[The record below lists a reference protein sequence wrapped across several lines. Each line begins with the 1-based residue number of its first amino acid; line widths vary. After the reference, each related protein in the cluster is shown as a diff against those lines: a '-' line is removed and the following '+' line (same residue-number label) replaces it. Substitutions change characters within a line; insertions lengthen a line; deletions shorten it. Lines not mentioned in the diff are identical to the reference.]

1 MKQQVMAHGL
11 LGELPMAPYSSEQL
25 NLGELI
31 NDLEANLRQNL
42 SKLSEWR
49 EQAREILDERPGA
62 IVSSLAI
69 AGFMAGA
76 LLRRPDGRLQAQ
88 GPLRLTPKH
97 SPSLDP
103 LIIFLGTAVIGFA
116 FGAKIL
122 DASHSSQ
129 LAGG

>member
-1 MKQQVMAHGL
+1 
-11 LGELPMAPYSSEQL
+11 MAPSSSERL

-31 NDLEANLRQNL
+31 NDLEANLRQSL
-42 SKLSEWR
+42 SKFSEWR

-69 AGFMAGA
+69 AGFLAGA
-76 LLRRPDGRLQAQ
+76 LLRHPDERLQAQ
-88 GPLRLTPKH
+88 GPLNLTPKH

-103 LIIFLGTAVIGFA
+103 LIIFLGTAAIGFA

-122 DASHSSQ
+122 EPSPAPRHSPVFS
-129 LAGG
+129 ADHKH